1 MSDSKVVISRLSE
14 LKCGD
19 VSQIAALVSQ
29 LSRSA
34 KPVSNDS
41 LTQVLSDDRCLLFV
55 ARRNSD
61 GFILGML
68 TLVVFYIPT
77 GIRAWIE
84 DVVVDEE
91 SRGLGLGKSLT
102 LHAIEKAKE
111 LGAVSVDLT
120 SRPSRLNA
128 NAMYQSLGFKL
139 RETNVY
145 RYG

>member
-1 MSDSKVVISRLSE
+1 MSDSKVVISRLRE

-19 VSQIAALVSQ
+19 VNQIAALVSQ

>member
-19 VSQIAALVSQ
+19 VNQIAALVSQ